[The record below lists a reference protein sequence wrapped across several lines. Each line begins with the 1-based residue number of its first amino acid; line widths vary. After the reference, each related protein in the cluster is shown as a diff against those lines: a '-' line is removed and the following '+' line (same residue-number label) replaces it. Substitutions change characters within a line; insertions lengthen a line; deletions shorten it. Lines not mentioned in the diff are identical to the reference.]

1 MDSRACTIYTI
12 IFILQRKQNLRN
24 VLLDSKRILKR
35 YPKNPILVPNEDCW
49 WESKA
54 VFNCAISY
62 DGQMIHMLYRAVG
75 EYEKYISRLGYACS
89 KDGHKFNKMG
99 DIAFAPHENSEKY
112 GIEDPRLIKINNQ
125 VYVTYVV
132 PSGYVRDTP
141 NVSSAVAT
149 TENYREFSRL
159 GIIKGGGRD
168 NKDVVFFPEK
178 FGNSSTD
185 GNQSIA
191 YLSLHRPSAWIGS
204 AFGTDRPSIWLGEGR
219 SLTNIERHTLLLK
232 PEREWE
238 ALKIGA
244 GVPPIKTNRGWLII
258 YHGVSKEKVYSV
270 GAALLDLK
278 KPNQIL
284 GRTKRPILVPEES
297 YERFGDVN
305 NVVFPTGACIV
316 DRELFVYYGGADKVC
331 CLATADLGLL
341 LDFILHDD

>member
-1 MDSRACTIYTI
+1 M
-12 IFILQRKQNLRN
+12 
-24 VLLDSKRILKR
+24 LLDNKGILRR
-35 YPKNPILVPNEDCW
+35 YPENPILVPNEDCW

-99 DIAFAPHENSEKY
+99 DIAFAPHENYEKY

-185 GNQSIA
+185 GNQSIV

-316 DRELFVYYGGADKVC
+316 DRKLFVYYGGADKVC
-331 CLATADLGLL
+331 CLATADLSLL

>member
-1 MDSRACTIYTI
+1 
-12 IFILQRKQNLRN
+12 

-75 EYEKYISRLGYACS
+75 EYEKYISRIGYASS
-89 KDGHKFNKMG
+89 KDGYKFNKMG
-99 DIAFAPHENSEKY
+99 EIAFAPRENYEKY

-125 VYVTYVV
+125 IYVTYVV
-132 PSGYVRDTP
+132 PSGYVRDKP
-141 NVSSAVAT
+141 NVFSAVAT
-149 TENYREFSRL
+149 TENYREFTRL
-159 GIIKGGGRD
+159 GIIKGGGMD

-178 FGNSSTD
+178 FDNGSTD
-185 GNQSIA
+185 GNRSTV

-204 AFGTDRPSIWLGEGR
+204 AFGTDRPSIWLGEGK
-219 SLTNIERHTLLLK
+219 SLTNIERHTLLLR

-244 GVPPIKTNRGWLII
+244 GVPPIKTDRGWLII

-284 GRTKRPILVPEES
+284 GRTKRPILVPEER
-297 YERFGDVN
+297 YEKLGDVN

-331 CLATADLGLL
+331 CLAIADLGLL

>member
-1 MDSRACTIYTI
+1 M
-12 IFILQRKQNLRN
+12 
-24 VLLDSKRILKR
+24 LDSKGILRR

-75 EYEKYISRLGYACS
+75 EYEKYISRIGYACS
-89 KDGHKFNKMG
+89 KDGHNFNKMG
-99 DIAFAPHENSEKY
+99 EIAFAPRENYEKY

-132 PSGYVRDTP
+132 PSGYVRDKP
-141 NVSSAVAT
+141 KVFSAVAT
-149 TENYREFSRL
+149 TENYREFTRL
-159 GIIKGGGRD
+159 GIIEGGGMD

-178 FGNSSTD
+178 FDNSSTD
-185 GNQSIA
+185 VNQSIV

-219 SLTNIERHTLLLK
+219 SLTNIERHALLLK

-284 GRTKRPILVPEES
+284 GRTKRPILVPEER
-297 YERFGDVN
+297 YEKFGDVN

-331 CLATADLGLL
+331 CLATGDLSLL

>member
-1 MDSRACTIYTI
+1 M
-12 IFILQRKQNLRN
+12 
-24 VLLDSKRILKR
+24 LLDSKGILRR

-75 EYEKYISRLGYACS
+75 EYEKYISRIGYACS
-89 KDGHKFNKMG
+89 KDGHKFNRMRE
-99 DIAFAPHENSEKY
+99 IAFAPRENYEKH

-132 PSGYVRDTP
+132 PSGYVRDKP
-141 NVSSAVAT
+141 KVFSAVAT
-149 TENYREFSRL
+149 TENYREFTRL
-159 GIIKGGGRD
+159 GIIEGGGMD

-185 GNQSIA
+185 GNESIV

-278 KPNQIL
+278 KPDQIL
-284 GRTKRPILVPEES
+284 GRTKRPILVPEER
-297 YERFGDVN
+297 YEKFGDVN

-331 CLATADLGLL
+331 CLATGDLSLL

>member
-1 MDSRACTIYTI
+1 
-12 IFILQRKQNLRN
+12 
-24 VLLDSKRILKR
+24 LLDSRRILKR

-75 EYEKYISRLGYACS
+75 EYEKYISRIGYACS
-89 KDGHKFNKMG
+89 KDGHKFSKMG
-99 DIAFAPHENSEKY
+99 EIAFAPRENYEKY
-112 GIEDPRLIKINNQ
+112 GIEDPRLIRINNQ
-125 VYVTYVV
+125 IYVTYVV
-132 PSGYVRDTP
+132 PSGYVRDKP
-141 NVSSAVAT
+141 NVFSAVAT

-159 GIIKGGGRD
+159 GIIKGGGMD
-168 NKDVVFFPEK
+168 NKDVVYFPEK
-178 FGNSSTD
+178 FVNNSTD
-185 GNQSIA
+185 GNRSMV
-191 YLSLHRPSAWIGS
+191 YLSLHRPSTWIGS

-244 GVPPIKTNRGWLII
+244 GVPPIKTNQGWLII
-258 YHGVSKEKVYSV
+258 YHGVSEEKVYSV

-278 KPNQIL
+278 NPSQIL
-284 GRTKRPILVPEES
+284 GRTKQPILVPEER
-297 YERFGDVN
+297 YEKLGDVN

-331 CLATADLGLL
+331 CLATADLGPL
-341 LDFILHDD
+341 LDFILHGD

>member
-1 MDSRACTIYTI
+1 
-12 IFILQRKQNLRN
+12 
-24 VLLDSKRILKR
+24 LLDSKRILKR

-75 EYEKYISRLGYACS
+75 EYEKYISRIGYACS

-99 DIAFAPHENSEKY
+99 EIAFAPRENYEKY
-112 GIEDPRLIKINNQ
+112 GIEDPRLIEINNQ
-125 VYVTYVV
+125 IYVTYVV
-132 PSGYVRDTP
+132 PSGYVRDKP
-141 NVSSAVAT
+141 NVFSAVAT

-159 GIIKGGGRD
+159 GIIKGGGMD

-185 GNQSIA
+185 GSRGMV

-219 SLTNIERHTLLLK
+219 SLTNIERHTLLLR

-258 YHGVSKEKVYSV
+258 YHGVSNEKVYSV

-284 GRTKRPILVPEES
+284 GRTKRPILVPEER
-297 YERFGDVN
+297 YERLGDVN
-305 NVVFPTGACIV
+305 DVVFPTGACIV

-331 CLATADLGLL
+331 CMATADLGLL

>member
-1 MDSRACTIYTI
+1 
-12 IFILQRKQNLRN
+12 
-24 VLLDSKRILKR
+24 VLLDNKGILRR
-35 YPKNPILVPNEDCW
+35 YPENPILVPNEDCW

-99 DIAFAPHENSEKY
+99 DIAFAPHENYEKY

-185 GNQSIA
+185 GNQSIV

-316 DRELFVYYGGADKVC
+316 DRKLFVYYGGADKVC
-331 CLATADLGLL
+331 CLATADLSLL

>member
-1 MDSRACTIYTI
+1 
-12 IFILQRKQNLRN
+12 
-24 VLLDSKRILKR
+24 VLFDSKRILKR

-75 EYEKYISRLGYACS
+75 EYEKYISRIGYACS

-99 DIAFAPHENSEKY
+99 EIAFAPREDYEKY

-125 VYVTYVV
+125 IYVTYVV
-132 PSGYVRDTP
+132 PSGYVRDKP
-141 NVSSAVAT
+141 NVFSAVAT
-149 TENYREFSRL
+149 TENYREFTRL
-159 GIIKGGGRD
+159 GIIKGGGMD
-168 NKDVVFFPEK
+168 NKDIVFFPEK

-185 GNQSIA
+185 GNRSMV
-191 YLSLHRPSAWIGS
+191 YLSLHRPSDWIGS
-204 AFGTDRPSIWLGEGR
+204 AFGTDRPSIWLGEGG
-219 SLTNIERHTLLLK
+219 SLTNIERHTLLLR
-232 PEREWE
+232 PERDWE

-244 GVPPIKTNRGWLII
+244 GVPPIKTDRGWLIL

-284 GRTKRPILVPEES
+284 GRTKRPILVPEER
-297 YERFGDVN
+297 YERLGDVN

-331 CLATADLGLL
+331 CLAKADLGLL
-341 LDFILHDD
+341 LDFILHEN

>member
-1 MDSRACTIYTI
+1 
-12 IFILQRKQNLRN
+12 
-24 VLLDSKRILKR
+24 LLDNKGILRR
-35 YPKNPILVPNEDCW
+35 YPENPILVPNEDCW

-99 DIAFAPHENSEKY
+99 DIAFAPHENYEKY

-185 GNQSIA
+185 GNQSIV

-316 DRELFVYYGGADKVC
+316 DRKLFVYYGGADKVC
-331 CLATADLGLL
+331 CLATADLSLL

>member
-1 MDSRACTIYTI
+1 
-12 IFILQRKQNLRN
+12 

-75 EYEKYISRLGYACS
+75 EYEKYISRIGYASS
-89 KDGHKFNKMG
+89 KDGYKFNKMG
-99 DIAFAPHENSEKY
+99 EIAFAPRENYEKY

-125 VYVTYVV
+125 IYVTYVV
-132 PSGYVRDTP
+132 PSGYVRDKP
-141 NVSSAVAT
+141 NVFSAVAT
-149 TENYREFSRL
+149 TENYREFTRL
-159 GIIKGGGRD
+159 GIIKGGGMD

-178 FGNSSTD
+178 FDNGSTD
-185 GNQSIA
+185 GNRSTV

-204 AFGTDRPSIWLGEGR
+204 AFGTDRPSIWLGEGK
-219 SLTNIERHTLLLK
+219 SLTNIERHTLLLR

-244 GVPPIKTNRGWLII
+244 GVPPIKTDRGWLII

-284 GRTKRPILVPEES
+284 GRTKRPILVPEER
-297 YERFGDVN
+297 YEKLGDVN

-316 DRELFVYYGGADKVC
+316 DGELFVYYGGADKVC
-331 CLATADLGLL
+331 CLAIADLGLL

>member
-1 MDSRACTIYTI
+1 MLDNKG
-12 IFILQRKQNLRN
+12 ILR
-24 VLLDSKRILKR
+24 R
-35 YPKNPILVPNEDCW
+35 YPENPILVPNEDCW

-99 DIAFAPHENSEKY
+99 DIAFAPHENYEKY

-185 GNQSIA
+185 GNQSIV

-316 DRELFVYYGGADKVC
+316 DRKLFVYYGGADKVC
-331 CLATADLGLL
+331 CLATADLSLL

>member
-1 MDSRACTIYTI
+1 M
-12 IFILQRKQNLRN
+12 
-24 VLLDSKRILKR
+24 LDSKGILRR

-75 EYEKYISRLGYACS
+75 EYEKYISRIGYACS
-89 KDGHKFNKMG
+89 KDGHKFNRMRE
-99 DIAFAPHENSEKY
+99 IAFAPRENYEKH

-132 PSGYVRDTP
+132 PSGYVRDKP
-141 NVSSAVAT
+141 KVFSAVAT
-149 TENYREFSRL
+149 TENYREFTRL
-159 GIIKGGGRD
+159 GIIEGGGMD

-185 GNQSIA
+185 GNESIV

-278 KPNQIL
+278 KPDQIL
-284 GRTKRPILVPEES
+284 GRTKRPILVPEER

-316 DRELFVYYGGADKVC
+316 DRKLFVYYGGADKVC
-331 CLATADLGLL
+331 CLATADLSLL